1 MKLKHLIVCS
11 LIGVTLFLGGCS
23 GGVTKD
29 EYNALSSK
37 YTALEKQYNEMQQ
50 QYNAIKAESDDKLKK
65 AKEYDERL
73 TAANAWALFF
83 DIYTDIFRYN
93 AGIPTKYGY
102 AGAKFSQAFID
113 EFVIVASEAG
123 GTEFAERINN
133 AFSLP
138 VGKEKDKA
146 WADFYVKLAEGM
158 LAATT
163 K

>member
-11 LIGVTLFLGGCS
+11 LIGVTIFLGGCS

-29 EYNALSSK
+29 EYNALNSK
-37 YTALEKQYNEMQQ
+37 YTALEKQYNEMQR
-50 QYNAIKAESDDKLKK
+50 QYSALKAESDDKLKK
-65 AKEYDERL
+65 TKEYDERL

-83 DIYTDIFRYN
+83 DIYTDIFRYD

-102 AGAKFSQAFID
+102 AGAKVSQTFID
-113 EFVIVASEAG
+113 EFVIVAAEAG
-123 GTEFAERINN
+123 GTEFASKVQK
-133 AFSLP
+133 AFFLP

-158 LAATT
+158 LSATT

>member
-1 MKLKHLIVCS
+1 MKSKHIIVS
-11 LIGVTLFLGGCS
+11 ILIGVTLFLSGCS

-83 DIYTDIFRYN
+83 DIMQVYQRSMDMPEPSSARLL
-93 AGIPTKYGY
+93 
-102 AGAKFSQAFID
+102 SM
-113 EFVIVASEAG
+113 
-123 GTEFAERINN
+123 
-133 AFSLP
+133 SL
-138 VGKEKDKA
+138 
-146 WADFYVKLAEGM
+146 
-158 LAATT
+158 
-163 K
+163 